1 MGVYIPD
8 PLDLFEQHEW
18 EKEKRLKTLPCCD
31 YCVEPIQDDDLF
43 DIDGALFHI
52 ECAEQE
58 FKKPTS
64 NYVEQRNTH
73 RLKIHNILK
82 GWKTNGLPT
91 VNIDVKV
98 TNNYNPANGKTNADI
113 IVFDLQILGKEEEI
127 LNTLR
132 YTCEDIQQGDTA
144 WTRVQTGLD
153 ISIISGFRVKYYELY
168 IRDRSKP
175 NPYNDGTSSV
185 ALGIADFVGAG
196 KLSGEICISYD
207 EAAMLKK

>member
-1 MGVYIPD
+1 MKKIVALILIFVTMLSMCGCGS
-8 PLDLFEQHEW
+8 
-18 EKEKRLKTLPCCD
+18 KETSAATSKFD
-31 YCVEPIQDDDLF
+31 DAIAIEAIEIQPI
-43 DIDGALFHI
+43 
-52 ECAEQE
+52 
-58 FKKPTS
+58 
-64 NYVEQRNTH
+64 
-73 RLKIHNILK
+73 K

-132 YTCEDIQQGDTA
+132 YSCEDIEQGETA
-144 WTRVQTGLD
+144 WARVQTGLD
-153 ISIISGFRVKYYELY
+153 VSIISGFRVKYYELY

-175 NPYNDGTSSV
+175 KPYNDATSSV

-196 KLSGEICISYD
+196 KLSEEICISYD
-207 EAAMLKK
+207 EATMLKK